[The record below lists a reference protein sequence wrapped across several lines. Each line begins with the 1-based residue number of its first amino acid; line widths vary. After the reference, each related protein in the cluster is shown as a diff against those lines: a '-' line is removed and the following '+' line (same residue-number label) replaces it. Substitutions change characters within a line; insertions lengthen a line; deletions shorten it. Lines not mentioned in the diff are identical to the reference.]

1 MSELPQVPMRVHR
14 AEVVR
19 VEQLTPW
26 LRRIVLGGDGL
37 ADFESTGV
45 GDEYLRVMF
54 PPEGESEP
62 ALPVVEDGVFD
73 FGQVD
78 LALLRTY
85 TVRHHDAEAGEV
97 TIDFV
102 VHEGGVASTWAR
114 SAEPGD
120 VVGLNSPTAMYDA
133 PAGLTWQVLAADAAA
148 LPALSRI
155 IENTPAEVRTHVVLE
170 LPEGASP
177 APLPEHPALDVVRI
191 VAGNGHGPSRLPE
204 VVESLA
210 RPDGVG
216 YVWVAGE
223 SKALRG
229 VRRHLRHALKL
240 PASAYKSVGYWI
252 EDAERW
258 THDYDALDAETK
270 AALDALWESGRP
282 EEEIEDEY
290 DERLTALGL

>member
-1 MSELPQVPMRVHR
+1 MSALPQVPMRVHR

-19 VEQLTPW
+19 VEELAPW
-26 LRRIVLGGDGL
+26 LRRVVLGGPGL

-54 PPEGESEP
+54 PAPGAAEP
-62 ALPVVEDGVFD
+62 DLPVVEDGVFD
-73 FGQVD
+73 FGKVD

-85 TVRHHDAEAGEV
+85 TVRDHDADAGEV

-114 SAEPGD
+114 GAKVGD

-133 PAGLTWQVLAADAAA
+133 PADLAWQVLAADAAA

-155 IENTPAEVRTHVVLE
+155 LEMTPRHVRTRVVLE
-170 LPEGASP
+170 LPDDVDVV
-177 APLPEHPALDVVRI
+177 LPEHPVADVVRI

-204 VVESLA
+204 IVETLN
-210 RPDGVG
+210 RPEGVG

-229 VRRHLRHALKL
+229 VRKHLRHVLGL

-252 EDAERW
+252 EDAEKWRE
-258 THDYDALDAETK
+258 DYDALDADTR
-270 AALDALWESGRP
+270 AALDALWESDRD

>member
-1 MSELPQVPMRVHR
+1 MRVHR

-19 VEQLTPW
+19 VEELAPW
-26 LRRIVLGGDGL
+26 LRRVVLGGAGL

-54 PPEGESEP
+54 PPEGETEP
-62 ALPVVEDGVFD
+62 RLPVVEDGVFD
-73 FGQVD
+73 FAQVD

-85 TVRHHDAEAGEV
+85 TVRDHDPVAGEV

-102 VHEGGVASTWAR
+102 VHDGGVASTWAR
-114 SAEPGD
+114 GAEPGD

-133 PAGLTWQVLAADAAA
+133 PADLVWQVLAADAAA

-155 IENTPAEVRTHVVLE
+155 IENTPVGVRTRVVLE
-170 LPEGASP
+170 LPDADTEV
-177 APLPEHPALDVVRI
+177 PLPSHPGLDPDSDVVRI
-191 VAGNGHGPSRLPE
+191 VSGNGHGPSRLPE
-204 VVESLA
+204 VVESLT

-229 VRRHLRHALKL
+229 VRKHLRHALGL

-252 EDAERW
+252 EDAEKWRE
-258 THDYDALDAETK
+258 DYDALDADTK
-270 AALDALWESGRP
+270 AALDALWESDRD
-282 EEEIEDEY
+282 EEDIEDEY
-290 DERLTALGL
+290 DARLTALGL

>member
-1 MSELPQVPMRVHR
+1 MRVHR

-19 VEQLTPW
+19 VEELTPW
-26 LRRIVLGGDGL
+26 LRRVVLGGAGL

-54 PPEGESEP
+54 PAEGATEP
-62 ALPVVEDGVFD
+62 DLPVVEDGVFD
-73 FGQVD
+73 FAQVD

-85 TVRHHDAEAGEV
+85 TVRAHDPVAGEV

-114 SAEPGD
+114 GAKPGD

-133 PAGLTWQVLAADAAA
+133 PADMTWQVLAADAAA
-148 LPALSRI
+148 LPALARI
-155 IENTPAEVRTHVVLE
+155 IENTPAEVRTRVVLE
-170 LPEGASP
+170 LPDEQSGV
-177 APLPEHPALDVVRI
+177 PLPEHPGLDVVRI
-191 VAGNGHGPSRLPE
+191 VAGNGHGPSRLPD
-204 VVESLA
+204 VVRSLT
-210 RPDGVG
+210 RPDGPG

-229 VRRHLRHALKL
+229 VRRHLRHVLGL
-240 PASAYKSVGYWI
+240 PAVAYKSVGYWI
-252 EDAERW
+252 EDAEKWRE
-258 THDYDALDAETK
+258 DYEALDADTR
-270 AALDALWESGRP
+270 ASLDALWASGRD

>member
-1 MSELPQVPMRVHR
+1 MPALPEVPMRVHR

-19 VEQLTPW
+19 VEELTPW
-26 LRRIVLGGDGL
+26 LRRVVLGGPGL

-54 PPEGESEP
+54 PPEGETEP
-62 ALPVVEDGVFD
+62 HLPVVEDGVFD

-85 TVRHHDAEAGEV
+85 TVRGHDLAAGEV

-114 SAEPGD
+114 HAKSGD

-133 PAGLTWQVLAADAAA
+133 PAGLAWQVLAADAAA

-155 IENTPAEVRTHVVLE
+155 IEGTPPEVRTRVVLE
-170 LPEGASP
+170 LPDDTTDV
-177 APLPEHPALDVVRI
+177 PLPAHPGLEVVRI
-191 VAGNGHGPSRLPE
+191 VSGNGHGPSRLPE
-204 VVESLA
+204 VVESLN
-210 RPDGVG
+210 RPEGVG

-229 VRRHLRHALKL
+229 VRKHLRHALKL

-252 EDAERW
+252 EDAEKWRE
-258 THDYDALDAETK
+258 DYDALDTETR
-270 AALDALWESGRP
+270 AALDALWESDRD